1 MKVCVLGC
9 VKLDKQMRDEEVGM
23 KGGCGSC
30 GECMHRRGI
39 ICNHP
44 VSRMA
49 GILASRSP
57 FFAAL

>member
-1 MKVCVLGC
+1 
-9 VKLDKQMRDEEVGM
+9 M

-30 GECMHRRGI
+30 GECMHERGI
-39 ICNHP
+39 NCTHT
-44 VSRMA
+44 VTRMA